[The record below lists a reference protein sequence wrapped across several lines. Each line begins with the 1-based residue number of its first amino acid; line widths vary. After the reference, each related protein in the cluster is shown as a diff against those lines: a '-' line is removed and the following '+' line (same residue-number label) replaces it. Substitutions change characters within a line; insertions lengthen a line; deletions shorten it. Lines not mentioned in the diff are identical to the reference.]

1 MYQFLPLYS
10 RDEREGRAF
19 LTPGHSPS
27 QEVHDAIQFRTAMER
42 GGEGDL
48 SDMSSMLSQHPV
60 SLPLSIA
67 VVISLY
73 LGLMAMERGPGV
85 RNDQELKSGSA

>member
-1 MYQFLPLYS
+1 
-10 RDEREGRAF
+10 
-19 LTPGHSPS
+19 
-27 QEVHDAIQFRTAMER
+27 MER

-48 SDMSSMLSQHPV
+48 SDMSSILSQRPV

-73 LGLMAMERGPGV
+73 LGLMAMERGQGV